1 MPVFNRRAMRL
12 NRIAIL
18 SSLIIGA
25 VIVLTEVFSGP
36 SVRGAIEMD
45 HDTMLHLVDEG
56 LIPVQATAVV
66 PRVPTPSTEDTWRIA
81 FRAFPD
87 TVGMGGYACP
97 GCDGVFAQSDRMGA
111 TGRRLQPLLASI
123 SEPGNPNNV
132 YWIGRLDR
140 EDAAIQEVYLQAL
153 VDVPPPYEIRLITMS
168 PLGYRLCPNSPAF
181 ALVDQSDFDM
191 ASGGS
196 PNAGRYIT
204 QEWYFWRCGIEGE

>member
-1 MPVFNRRAMRL
+1 MPVFDRRAMRL

-25 VIVLTEVFSGP
+25 VIIFTELFTGAA
-36 SVRGAIEMD
+36 VRGAADMD
-45 HDTMLHLVDEG
+45 REIVARLADDGV
-56 LIPVQATAVV
+56 IPVQATPVD
-66 PRVPTPSTEDTWRIA
+66 PRVPSPGIEGPWRVSM
-81 FRAFPD
+81 RAFPD

-132 YWIGRLDR
+132 YWLGRLDR
-140 EDAAIQEVYLQAL
+140 EEASIQEVYLQAL
-153 VDVPPPYEIRLITMS
+153 VDMPPPYEIRLITMS

-181 ALVDQSDFDM
+181 ALIDQADFDM
-191 ASGGS
+191 ASGGA
-196 PNAGRYIT
+196 PNTGRYIS
-204 QEWYFWRCGIEGE
+204 QEWYFWRCGYDSP